1 KKPAMNS
8 EQAENLS
15 ALGYAA
21 STSATVS
28 PDPLKGD
35 DPKDKIQ
42 VSNVLHEGMIA
53 VEDGRYAEAIPML
66 QQVLQ
71 ESPLISAAQLQ
82 LGVALARIRRYPEAI
97 ATLKKTVQMIP
108 ESSVRFFS
116 AWRSPPD
123 IAGFWPRP
131 PQAATAPR

>member
-1 KKPAMNS
+1 MNS

-21 STSATVS
+21 SASATVS

-82 LGVALARIRRYPEAI
+82 LGVALARVRRYPEAI
-97 ATLKKTVQMIP
+97 AT
-108 ESSVRFFS
+108 
-116 AWRSPPD
+116 
-123 IAGFWPRP
+123 WPG
-131 PQAATAPR
+131 AV